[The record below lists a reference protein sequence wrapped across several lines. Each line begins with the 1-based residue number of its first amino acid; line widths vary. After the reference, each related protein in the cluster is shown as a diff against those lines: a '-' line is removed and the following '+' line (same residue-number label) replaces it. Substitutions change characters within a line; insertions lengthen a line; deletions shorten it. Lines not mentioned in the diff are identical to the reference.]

1 MEEAVTPKYPGV
13 VVEIAMTWAATGRT
27 GLRHCSKLGKTE
39 SLAFSARP
47 DKRTSKDLFMF
58 YGEMERTRPELLKR
72 GHGDPYQQLKVD
84 LRGYITF

>member
-1 MEEAVTPKYPGV
+1 LIRSHGLLSPAYNPRRYERPGN
-13 VVEIAMTWAATGRT
+13 AKHWR
-27 GLRHCSKLGKTE
+27 
-39 SLAFSARP
+39 SLFGSCCPA

-58 YGEMERTRPELLKR
+58 YGEIERTRPELLKR